1 MSWMTSDVVVE
12 EAPRMLDVDSLG
24 TREKELLE
32 ESFSFLPVFG
42 NILNQ
47 IFLECFFQKKNLRA
61 CLVSISL

>member
-47 IFLECFFQKKNLRA
+47 IFLECFFQKKKP
-61 CLVSISL
+61 I

>member
-32 ESFSFLPVFG
+32 ESFSFLPVFE

-47 IFLECFFQKKNLRA
+47 IFLECFFQKKKKN
-61 CLVSISL
+61 S